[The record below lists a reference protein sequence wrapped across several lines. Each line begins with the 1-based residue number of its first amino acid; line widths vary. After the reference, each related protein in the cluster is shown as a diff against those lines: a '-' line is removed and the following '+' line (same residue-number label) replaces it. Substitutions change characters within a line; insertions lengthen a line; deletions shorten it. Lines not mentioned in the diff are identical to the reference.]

1 MATPTPVP
9 TPTKAPAS
17 KPAAFPVATMANGQ
31 VRYSD
36 GSVRGTV
43 RAATPVSKP
52 AVLGATTTAPR
63 STPAPVNNQPQQDS
77 GGGDSGGGIDTS
89 AAEDANRRAIEA
101 AMAAYDAQKQALQ
114 NQIPEYQKANELR
127 LTGLDQGLQD
137 FNQTATREEGTRI
150 AGIDETIGQIGEQ
163 YTRAGRSTRQT
174 AQSLA
179 RQLRNQFASRGTLD
193 STQYKDMNIDQSKEL
208 LQSVG
213 DIRREQAGK
222 TTTALREK
230 DDIGKYYSEQ
240 RTQQARN
247 VELEKNKVRQDT
259 NSFIREIMD
268 KVNITD
274 KQKVEAIES
283 AKASAQQQIL
293 ELSLKQQEI
302 NRQTKKDNEEL
313 SLKKQE
319 LATKGYSSN
328 YNSAKDSRAAITAAD
343 ASVQKYEK
351 SLGRALSANEVKQIF
366 TNFGV
371 GDKAPVFGTEDKKDT
386 KAPGKFII
394 SN

>member
-1 MATPTPVP
+1 MAVPTPVP
-9 TPTKAPAS
+9 TPTRAPAS

-36 GSVRGTV
+36 GSVRGTA

-150 AGIDETIGQIGEQ
+150 AGIDDTIGQIGEQ
-163 YTRAGRSTRQT
+163 YTRANRSTRQS

-179 RQLRNQFASRGTLD
+179 KQLRNQFASRGTLD

>member
-1 MATPTPVP
+1 MAVPTPVP
-9 TPTKAPAS
+9 TPTKAAA
-17 KPAAFPVATMANGQ
+17 KPAAFPVATMSNGQ

-36 GSVRGTV
+36 GSVRGAV
-43 RAATPVSKP
+43 KNSTPAPRSTP

-77 GGGDSGGGIDTS
+77 GGDGGIDTS

-137 FNQTATREEGTRI
+137 FNETATREEGTRI
-150 AGIDETIGQIGEQ
+150 AGIDDTIGQIGEQ
-163 YTRAGRSTRQT
+163 YTRANRSTRQS

-179 RQLRNQFASRGTLD
+179 KQLRNQFASRGTLD

-259 NSFIREIMD
+259 NAFIREVMD

-319 LATKGYSSN
+319 LASKGYSNS
-328 YNSAKDSRAAITAAD
+328 YNTAKDSRAAITAAD

-351 SLGRALSANEVKQIF
+351 SLGRALTANEVKQIF

-371 GDKAPVFGTEDKKDT
+371 GDKAPVFGSEDKKKET
-386 KAPGKFII
+386 AGKFII

>member
-1 MATPTPVP
+1 MAVPTPVP
-9 TPTKAPAS
+9 TPTKAAS

-31 VRYSD
+31 TRYSD
-36 GSVRGTV
+36 GSVRGTAKV
-43 RAATPVSKP
+43 STPAPRSTP
-52 AVLGATTTAPR
+52 SVLGATTTAPR
-63 STPAPVNNQPQQDS
+63 STPAPVNNQPTQDS
-77 GGGDSGGGIDTS
+77 GGEGGGIDTS
-89 AAEDANRRAIEA
+89 AAESANRRAIEA
-101 AMAAYDAQKQALQ
+101 SMAAYDAQKQALQ
-114 NQIPEYQKANELR
+114 NQIPEYQKANDLR
-127 LTGLDQGLQD
+127 ITGLDQGLTD
-137 FNQTATREEGTRI
+137 FNETATREEGTRV
-150 AGIDETIGQIGEQ
+150 AGIDETIGAIGEQ

-259 NSFIREIMD
+259 NSFIRETMD

-302 NRQTKKDNEEL
+302 NRQTQKDQQEL
-313 SLKKQE
+313 DLKKQE
-319 LATKGYSSN
+319 LATKGYSAN

-351 SLGRALSANEVKQIF
+351 SLGRALTSNEVKQIF

-371 GDKAPVFGTEDKKDT
+371 GDKAPAFETADKKKEQT
-386 KAPGKFII
+386 GKFII